1 MQTGIAK
8 NLRLVERMIVMF
20 VLRVT
25 PVRNVLIGKRCFKSE
40 KPDMFFNK
48 VIDAGS
54 KLEVYD
60 VSDRK
65 NKILEVTEINK
76 RNHRM
81 VINDK
86 KYFICSISDAG
97 EKRKAI

>member
-1 MQTGIAK
+1 MY
-8 NLRLVERMIVMF
+8 

-48 VIDAGS
+48 IVEAGS

-65 NKILEVTEINK
+65 IKTLNISEINK

-81 VINDK
+81 IINDK

>member
-1 MQTGIAK
+1 MY
-8 NLRLVERMIVMF
+8 

-48 VIDAGS
+48 IVEVGS

-65 NKILEVTEINK
+65 IKTLNISEINK

-81 VINDK
+81 IINDK

>member
-1 MQTGIAK
+1 MY
-8 NLRLVERMIVMF
+8 

-48 VIDAGS
+48 VVEAGS

-65 NKILEVTEINK
+65 IKILDVSGINK

-81 VINDK
+81 IINEK

>member
-1 MQTGIAK
+1 
-8 NLRLVERMIVMF
+8 VF

-40 KPDMFFNK
+40 RPDMFFAK
-48 VIDAGS
+48 VIEGGS
-54 KLEVYD
+54 ELEVYD

-65 NKILEVTEINK
+65 KKTLDVSEINK

-81 VINDK
+81 IINDK
-86 KYFICSISDAG
+86 RYFICSISDAG
-97 EKRKAI
+97 ENKKAI

>member
-1 MQTGIAK
+1 MY
-8 NLRLVERMIVMF
+8 

-40 KPDMFFNK
+40 RPDMFFNK
-48 VIDAGS
+48 VVEDGS

-65 NKILEVTEINK
+65 KKALEITEINK

-81 VINDK
+81 IINDK
-86 KYFICSISDAG
+86 KYFICSISYVGD
-97 EKRKAI
+97 KKKAI

>member
-1 MQTGIAK
+1 
-8 NLRLVERMIVMF
+8 MF

-25 PVRNVLIGKRCFKSE
+25 PIRNVLIGKRCYKSE

-48 VIDAGS
+48 VVETGS
-54 KLEVYD
+54 KIEVYD

-65 NKILEVTEINK
+65 VKMLNVSEINK

-86 KYFICSISDAG
+86 RYFICSISDAG
-97 EKRKAI
+97 EKKKAI

>member
-1 MQTGIAK
+1 MY
-8 NLRLVERMIVMF
+8 

-40 KPDMFFNK
+40 RPDMFFNK
-48 VIDAGS
+48 IVEAGS
-54 KLEVYD
+54 KVEVYD

-65 NKILEVTEINK
+65 IKTLNISEINK

-81 VINDK
+81 IINEK